1 VIVVDASVV
10 LDVLLKTARGRAAAD
25 VLLARGESLHAPHL
39 IDVEVTQA
47 LRRWERLQ
55 DLSPARAAEAREDL
69 SQLPLARYG
78 HVDLLPR
85 IWSLRATMTAYD
97 AAYVALAEALD
108 CRLLTFDA
116 KLARAAGPQGPA
128 TLLQ

>member
-10 LDVLLKTARGRAAAD
+10 LDVLVKSNRGRAAAE
-25 VLLARGESLHAPHL
+25 LLFARGESLHAPHL

-47 LRRWERLQ
+47 LRRWERIQ

-69 SQLPLARYG
+69 SYLPLARYG
-78 HVDLLPR
+78 HVELLPR
-85 IWSLRATMTAYD
+85 IWALRATMTAYD

-116 KLARAAGPQGPA
+116 KLARAAGPHGPA